1 MKYKKLFIVGLP
13 GVGKTSLGRFLGAK
27 YNLQFY
33 DTDLL
38 ITEKLKMSVSEIFE
52 SLGHYQYRV
61 LEKAV
66 LLDLISKN
74 QYCVIATGGGLPC
87 YFDNMSLM
95 QQAGQSVWLQDDL
108 SVIVARLEQQRRPLM
123 AKIPPH
129 QIRNW
134 LVELLSARQYY
145 YRQADVFAI
154 NNTIEELTRP
164 FFAENNITLYEH
176 HSNIL

>member
-1 MKYKKLFIVGLP
+1 
-13 GVGKTSLGRFLGAK
+13 
-27 YNLQFY
+27 
-33 DTDLL
+33 
-38 ITEKLKMSVSEIFE
+38 
-52 SLGHYQYRV
+52 
-61 LEKAV
+61 
-66 LLDLISKN
+66 
-74 QYCVIATGGGLPC
+74 
-87 YFDNMSLM
+87 MSLM